1 MLMLR
6 LGAGFIL
13 AAAAAAQST
22 QDNPL
27 PPQRDD
33 RWFRQGEA
41 VIADKLR
48 KLGRQSTDKA
58 KNVILFVADGH
69 GVTSNQATRLFAG
82 QNQRAPAPRTP
93 MVGSEQHYG
102 EEHILPAEDMPNLA
116 LSKTYNTNAQT
127 PVRQK
132 PSRSSREK
140 SFRSG
145 QELTDCAA
153 AGLRR
158 HSVRAQHGRQDQGRR
173 DLRAREAP
181 AR

>member
-6 LGAGFIL
+6 LGAGCIL
-13 AAAAAAQST
+13 AAAAAAQSAP
-22 QDNPL
+22 DNPL

-41 VIADKLR
+41 VIRDKLR
-48 KLGRQSTDKA
+48 KLDRQSTDKA

-132 PSRSSREK
+132 PSRSVKNPLAPAAKR
-140 SFRSG
+140 RSG
-145 QELTDCAA
+145 
-153 AGLRR
+153 AGKN
-158 HSVRAQHGRQDQGRR
+158 
-173 DLRAREAP
+173 
-181 AR
+181 